1 MGLGVFR
8 ELQADDRGSSRR
20 EGPGRRASHSV
31 GSVRMW
37 VPEPALRT
45 DARERRTSGAEG
57 AQRWRG
63 RCWMEGGTGVVQI
76 LQVCDQ
82 ALPAHSRR
90 RGPKPER
97 GGRSWPHVIPVGF
110 GDLEAS
116 GGWIGKW
123 GKGQS
128 VAPAVALLQGQWAE
142 DGWRP
147 AGPDT
152 HRPAL
157 GWLSATQGRPR
168 DLEEDRAASAVLAG
182 CRAEAPGQMLSLTQA
197 SAALGTGF
205 TMGWLSGD
213 GESGGWGCD
222 RGSMDVRPLRA
233 NRPSLH
239 AKGRGSW
246 RRYGTERRGGS
257 GLSLRVSPQKVC
269 PPLFPC

>member
-1 MGLGVFR
+1 
-8 ELQADDRGSSRR
+8 
-20 EGPGRRASHSV
+20 
-31 GSVRMW
+31 MW

-63 RCWMEGGTGVVQI
+63 RCWMEGGTEVVQI
-76 LQVCDQ
+76 LQACDQ

-152 HRPAL
+152 HRPA
-157 GWLSATQGRPR
+157 
-168 DLEEDRAASAVLAG
+168 
-182 CRAEAPGQMLSLTQA
+182 GQMLSLTQA

-246 RRYGTERRGGS
+246 RSYGTERRGGS
-257 GLSLRVSPQKVC
+257 GLSLRVSPQRVC